1 MQQRSIYPRGAVI
14 FTEGDQPQGVYIVC
28 SGLVKLSIYSPDGR
42 SVIVS
47 TATTGDLLGIKALL
61 SEKPHNL
68 TAETFELTQVCF
80 IKKDDFLDFLRRN
93 GNVSLRLAQ
102 KLSDE
107 LYEAYLEVRDIA
119 FKQSYER
126 LAELLLELCQSH
138 GDPTPMGIR
147 LRISLSQEEL
157 ADMIGVSRRTLTRV
171 LTKLKHLRIIECR
184 RRQIIIRDRVTLENI
199 LASEN
204 LF

>member
-1 MQQRSIYPRGAVI
+1 MAEPPIKQNIQNCFTCSGRIHCIFSDSDPSCLMELGQMQQRSIYPRGAVI

-68 TAETFELTQVCF
+68 TAQTFELTQVCF

-93 GNVSLRLAQ
+93 GNVS
-102 KLSDE
+102 
-107 LYEAYLEVRDIA
+107 
-119 FKQSYER
+119 
-126 LAELLLELCQSH
+126 
-138 GDPTPMGIR
+138 
-147 LRISLSQEEL
+147 
-157 ADMIGVSRRTLTRV
+157 
-171 LTKLKHLRIIECR
+171 
-184 RRQIIIRDRVTLENI
+184 
-199 LASEN
+199 
-204 LF
+204 